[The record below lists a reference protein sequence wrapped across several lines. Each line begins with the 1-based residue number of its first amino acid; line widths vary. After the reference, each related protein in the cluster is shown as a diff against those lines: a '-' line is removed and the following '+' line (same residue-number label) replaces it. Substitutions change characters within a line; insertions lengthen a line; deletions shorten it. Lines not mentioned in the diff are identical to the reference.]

1 MWLLSIIPDSVL
13 YGFIL
18 SVMGIGA
25 ALFVFGTFTFF
36 LPLVKGWGFLMRT
49 LGSLLLILSVY
60 LYGGYGTEMKWRA
73 EAAKLKA
80 DMDRKVALSEAHSKQ
95 IVTKYVTKTK
105 VVKEKGDVIVKKVTE
120 YINKDADANCVVP
133 KSFVLLHDSA
143 AKNEVPDTSKGVDG
157 TPSGVKLSTI
167 GETVT
172 INYNNYHQLSER
184 LKALQ
189 DWVTQQEKIY
199 NDGK

>member
-1 MWLLSIIPDSVL
+1 MWLLSLLPDSLL

-25 ALFVFGTFTFF
+25 GMFVIGSFAVF
-36 LPLVKGWGFLMRT
+36 LPLVKGWGMLLRT
-49 LGSLLLILSVY
+49 LGSLLLIGSVY

-80 DMDRKVALSEAHSKQ
+80 DMDRKVALSEKHSKQ
-95 IVTKYVTKTK
+95 IVTKYVTRTK
-105 VVKEKGDVIVKKVTE
+105 VVKEKGDVIIKKVTE
-120 YINKDADANCVVP
+120 YVNKDADTNCVVP

-143 AKNEVPDTSKGVDG
+143 AKNEVPDTSKGIDG
-157 TPSGVKLSTI
+157 TPSGVGLSTI

-189 DWVTQQEKIY
+189 DWVAQQEKIY
-199 NDGK
+199 NGK

>member
-1 MWLLSIIPDSVL
+1 MWLLSLLPDSLL

-25 ALFVFGTFTFF
+25 ALFVLGTFTIF
-36 LPLVKGWGFLMRT
+36 LPLIKGWGMLMRT
-49 LGSLLLILSVY
+49 VGSLLLIGSVY

-80 DMDRKVALSEAHSKQ
+80 DMDRKVALSEQHSKQ
-95 IVTKYVTKTK
+95 VVTKYITQTK
-105 VVKEKGDVIVKKVTE
+105 VIKEKGDEIKKLSKHVQ
-120 YINKDADANCVVP
+120 DADANCVVP

-157 TPSGVKLSTI
+157 TPSGVGLSTI

-189 DWVTQQEKIY
+189 DWVAQQEKIY
-199 NDGK
+199 NGN

>member
-1 MWLLSIIPDSVL
+1 MWLLSLLPDSLL

-25 ALFVFGTFTFF
+25 ALFVLGTFTIF
-36 LPLVKGWGFLMRT
+36 LPLIKGWGMLMRT
-49 LGSLLLILSVY
+49 VGSLLLIGSVY

-80 DMDRKVALSEAHSKQ
+80 DMDRKVALSEKHSKQ
-95 IVTKYVTKTK
+95 VVTKYITQTK
-105 VVKEKGDVIVKKVTE
+105 VIKEKGDEIKKLSKHVKE
-120 YINKDADANCVVP
+120 ADAKCIVP

-157 TPSGVKLSTI
+157 TPSGVGLSTI

-189 DWVTQQEKIY
+189 DWVAQQEKIY
-199 NDGK
+199 NGN

>member
-1 MWLLSIIPDSVL
+1 MWLLNIIPDSIL

-18 SVMGIGA
+18 SAMGIGA
-25 ALFVFGTFTFF
+25 ALFVFGTFAVF
-36 LPLVKGWGFLMRT
+36 LPLVNTYGLLMRT
-49 LGSLLLILSVY
+49 VGIILLIGSVY

-80 DMDRKVALSEAHSKQ
+80 DMDRKVALSEKKSKQ
-95 IVTKYVTKTK
+95 IVTKYKK
-105 VVKEKGDVIVKKVTE
+105 LSQHVKK
-120 YINKDADANCVVP
+120 ADAKCIVP

-143 AKNEVPDTSKGVDG
+143 AKNEVPNTSKGIDG
-157 TPSGVKLSTI
+157 SASGTNLSTI

-172 INYNNYHQLSER
+172 INYNNYHQLSEQ

-189 DWVTQQEKIY
+189 DWVSSQEKIY
-199 NDGK
+199 NGK

>member
-1 MWLLSIIPDSVL
+1 MWLLNIIPDSVL

-18 SVMGIGA
+18 SAMGIGA
-25 ALFVFGTFTFF
+25 ALFVLGTFAVF
-36 LPLVKGWGFLMRT
+36 LPLVNTYGLLMRT
-49 LGSLLLILSVY
+49 VGIILLIGSVY

-80 DMDRKVALSEAHSKQ
+80 DMDRKVALANKKSKQ
-95 IVTKYVTKTK
+95 IVTKYIVQTK
-105 VVKEKGDVIVKKVTE
+105 VIKEKGDAIKKLSQHVKQ
-120 YINKDADANCVVP
+120 ADAKCIVP

-143 AKNEVPDTSKGVDG
+143 AKNEVPDTSKGIDG
-157 TPSGVKLSTI
+157 STSGTNLSTI

-172 INYNNYHQLSER
+172 INYNNYYQLSEQ

-189 DWVTQQEKIY
+189 DWVSSQEKIY
-199 NDGK
+199 NGK

>member
-1 MWLLSIIPDSVL
+1 MWLLSLLPDSLL

-25 ALFVFGTFTFF
+25 GMFLIGSFAVF
-36 LPLVKGWGFLMRT
+36 LPLVKGWGMLLRT
-49 LGSLLLILSVY
+49 FGSLLLIGSVY

-80 DMDRKVALSEAHSKQ
+80 DMDRKVALSEKHSKQ
-95 IVTKYVTKTK
+95 VVTKYITQTK
-105 VVKEKGDVIVKKVTE
+105 VIKEKGDEIKKLSKHVKE
-120 YINKDADANCVVP
+120 ADAKCIVP

-143 AKNEVPDTSKGVDG
+143 AKNEVPDTSKGIDG
-157 TPSGVKLSTI
+157 TASGVGLSTI

-189 DWVTQQEKIY
+189 DWVAQQEKIY
-199 NDGK
+199 NGN

>member
-1 MWLLSIIPDSVL
+1 MWLLNILPDSLL

-25 ALFVFGTFTFF
+25 ALFIFGTFAVF
-36 LPLVKGWGFLMRT
+36 LPLVKGYGMLMRT
-49 LGSLLLILSVY
+49 IGAILLIGSVY
-60 LYGGYGTEMKWRA
+60 LYGGYGTEMKWRKVAA
-73 EAAKLKA
+73 ELKA
-80 DMDRKVALSEAHSKQ
+80 DMDKKVALSEKNSKQ

-105 VVKEKGDVIVKKVTE
+105 VIKEKGDVIIKEVPKFIT
-120 YINKDADANCVVP
+120 KDADANCVVP

-143 AKNEVPDTSKGVDG
+143 AKNEVPDSSKGVDG
-157 TPSGVKLSTI
+157 TTSGTKLSTI
-167 GETVT
+167 GETIT

-189 DWVTQQEKIY
+189 DWVSSQERIY
-199 NDGK
+199 NGK

>member
-1 MWLLSIIPDSVL
+1 MSIIPDSIL

-25 ALFVFGTFTFF
+25 ALFLFGSFAVF
-36 LPLVKGWGFLMRT
+36 LPLVKGYGMLMRT
-49 LGSLLLILSVY
+49 IGTILLIGSVY

-80 DMDRKVALSEAHSKQ
+80 DMDRKVALSEKNSKQ

-105 VVKEKGDVIVKKVTE
+105 VIKEKGDVIIKEVPKFIT
-120 YINKDADANCVVP
+120 KDADANCVVP

-143 AKNEVPDTSKGVDG
+143 AKNEVPDSSKGVDG
-157 TPSGVKLSTI
+157 AASGTKLSAI
-167 GETVT
+167 GETIT

-189 DWVTQQEKIY
+189 DWVSSQERIY
-199 NDGK
+199 NGK

>member
-1 MWLLSIIPDSVL
+1 MWLLNIIPDSVL

-18 SVMGIGA
+18 SAMGIGA
-25 ALFVFGTFTFF
+25 ALFVLGTFAVF
-36 LPLVKGWGFLMRT
+36 LPLVKTYGLLMRT
-49 LGSLLLILSVY
+49 VGIILLIGSVY

-80 DMDRKVALSEAHSKQ
+80 DMDRKVALSEKKSKQ
-95 IVTKYVTKTK
+95 IVTKYIVQTK
-105 VVKEKGDVIVKKVTE
+105 VIKEKGDAIKKLSQHVKE
-120 YINKDADANCVVP
+120 ADAKCIVP

-157 TPSGVKLSTI
+157 SSSRTNLSTI

-172 INYNNYHQLSER
+172 INYNSYHQLSEQ

-189 DWVTQQEKIY
+189 DWVSSQEKIY
-199 NDGK
+199 NGK

>member
-189 DWVTQQEKIY
+189 DWVAQQEKIY
-199 NDGK
+199 NGN

>member
-1 MWLLSIIPDSVL
+1 MWLLSLLPDSVL

-25 ALFVFGTFTFF
+25 ALYIFGTFTIF
-36 LPLVKGWGFLMRT
+36 LPLVKGWGMIART
-49 LGSLLLILSVY
+49 IGTILLIGSVY

-80 DMDRKVALSEAHSKQ
+80 DMDRKVALSEQKSKQ
-95 IVTKYVTKTK
+95 IVTKYITQTK
-105 VVKEKGDVIVKKVTE
+105 VIKEKGDAIKKLSQHVKET
-120 YINKDADANCVVP
+120 DAKCAVP
-133 KSFVLLHDSA
+133 KSFILLHDSA
-143 AKNEVPDTSKGVDG
+143 AKNEVPDTSKGIDG
-157 TPSGVKLSTI
+157 TTSRVNLSAV
-167 GETVT
+167 GETIS

-189 DWVTQQEKIY
+189 DWVAQQEKIY
-199 NDGK
+199 NGN

>member
-1 MWLLSIIPDSVL
+1 MWLLSIIPDSIL

-25 ALFVFGTFTFF
+25 ALFVFGSFTVF
-36 LPLVKGWGFLMRT
+36 LPLVKGWGMIAKT
-49 LGSLLLILSVY
+49 VGTLLLIGSVY

-80 DMDRKVALSEAHSKQ
+80 DMDRKVALSEKQSKQ
-95 IVTKYVTKTK
+95 IVTKYVTQTK
-105 VVKEKGDVIVKKVTE
+105 VIKEKGDAIKKLSEHVKE
-120 YINKDADANCVVP
+120 ADAKCVVP

-157 TPSGVKLSTI
+157 TASGTNLSAV
-167 GETVT
+167 GETIT

-189 DWVTQQEKIY
+189 DWVSSQERIY
-199 NDGK
+199 NGK

>member
-1 MWLLSIIPDSVL
+1 MWLLSLLPDSIL

-25 ALFVFGTFTFF
+25 ALFIFGTFTVF

-49 LGSLLLILSVY
+49 IGTILLICSVY

-80 DMDRKVALSEAHSKQ
+80 DMDRKVALSEKHTKQ
-95 IVTKYVTKTK
+95 IVTKYVTQTK
-105 VVKEKGDVIVKKVTE
+105 VIKEKGDAIKKLSQHVKE
-120 YINKDADANCVVP
+120 ADAKCVVP

-143 AKNEVPDTSKGVDG
+143 AKNEVPDTSKGIDG
-157 TPSGVKLSTI
+157 TTSGVNLSTV
-167 GETVT
+167 GETIS

-189 DWVTQQEKIY
+189 DWVAQQEKIY
-199 NDGK
+199 NGK

>member
-1 MWLLSIIPDSVL
+1 MWLLSLIPDSVV

-25 ALFVFGTFTFF
+25 ALFVFGTFTVF
-36 LPLVKGWGFLMRT
+36 LPLVKAYGMLMRT
-49 LGSLLLILSVY
+49 IGIILLIGSVY
-60 LYGGYGTEMKWRA
+60 LYGGYGTEMRWRA

-80 DMDRKVALSEAHSKQ
+80 DMDRKIALSEKQSKQ
-95 IVTKYVTKTK
+95 IVTKYVVQTK
-105 VVKEKGDVIVKKVTE
+105 VIKEKGDAIKKLSEHVKQ
-120 YINKDADANCVVP
+120 ADAKCIVP

-157 TPSGVKLSTI
+157 TPAGVNLSSV

-189 DWVTQQEKIY
+189 DWVSSQEKIY
-199 NDGK
+199 NGK

>member
-1 MWLLSIIPDSVL
+1 MWLLSLIPDSVV

-25 ALFVFGTFTFF
+25 ALFVFGTFTVF
-36 LPLVKGWGFLMRT
+36 LPLVKAYGMLMRT
-49 LGSLLLILSVY
+49 IGIILLIGSVY
-60 LYGGYGTEMKWRA
+60 LYGGYGTEMRWRA

-80 DMDRKVALSEAHSKQ
+80 DMDRKIALSEKQSKQ
-95 IVTKYVTKTK
+95 IVTKYVVQTK
-105 VVKEKGDVIVKKVTE
+105 VIKEKGDAIKKLSQHVKE
-120 YINKDADANCVVP
+120 ADAKCIVP

-157 TPSGVKLSTI
+157 TAARVNLSAV
-167 GETVT
+167 GETIT

-189 DWVTQQEKIY
+189 DWVSSQERIY
-199 NDGK
+199 NGK

>member
-1 MWLLSIIPDSVL
+1 MWLLNIIPDSVL

-18 SVMGIGA
+18 SAMGIGA
-25 ALFVFGTFTFF
+25 ALFVLGTFAVF
-36 LPLVKGWGFLMRT
+36 LPLVNTYGLLMRT
-49 LGSLLLILSVY
+49 VGIILLIGSVY

-80 DMDRKVALSEAHSKQ
+80 DMDRKVALADKKSKQ
-95 IVTKYVTKTK
+95 IVTKYIVQTK
-105 VVKEKGDVIVKKVTE
+105 VIKEKGDAIKKLSQHVKQ
-120 YINKDADANCVVP
+120 ADAKCIVP

-143 AKNEVPDTSKGVDG
+143 AKNEVPDTSKGIDG
-157 TPSGVKLSTI
+157 STSGTNLSTI

-172 INYNNYHQLSER
+172 INYNNYHQLSEQ

-189 DWVTQQEKIY
+189 DWVSSQEKIY
-199 NDGK
+199 NGK

>member
-105 VVKEKGDVIVKKVTE
+105 IVKEKGDVIVKKVTE

-189 DWVTQQEKIY
+189 DWVAQQEKIY
-199 NDGK
+199 NGN

>member
-1 MWLLSIIPDSVL
+1 MWLLNIIPDSIL

-25 ALFVFGTFTFF
+25 ALFVFGTFTVF
-36 LPLVKGWGFLMRT
+36 LPLVKAYGLLMRT
-49 LGSLLLILSVY
+49 VGIILLIGSVY

-80 DMDRKVALSEAHSKQ
+80 DMDRKVALSEKQSKQ
-95 IVTKYVTKTK
+95 IVTKYIVQTK
-105 VVKEKGDVIVKKVTE
+105 VIKEKGDAIKKLSQHVKE
-120 YINKDADANCVVP
+120 ADAKCIVP

-143 AKNEVPDTSKGVDG
+143 AKNEVPDTSTGVNG
-157 TPSGVKLSTI
+157 SASRTNLSTI

-172 INYNNYHQLSER
+172 INYNNYHQLSEQ

-189 DWVTQQEKIY
+189 DWVSSQEKIY
-199 NDGK
+199 NGK

>member
-1 MWLLSIIPDSVL
+1 MWLLNIIPDSIL

-18 SVMGIGA
+18 SAMGIGA
-25 ALFVFGTFTFF
+25 ALFVFGTFAVF
-36 LPLVKGWGFLMRT
+36 LPLVNTYGLLMRT
-49 LGSLLLILSVY
+49 VGIILLIGSVY

-80 DMDRKVALSEAHSKQ
+80 DMDRKVALSEKKSKQ
-95 IVTKYVTKTK
+95 IVTKYIVQTK
-105 VVKEKGDVIVKKVTE
+105 VIKEKGDAIKKLSQHVKK
-120 YINKDADANCVVP
+120 ADAKCVVP

-143 AKNEVPDTSKGVDG
+143 AKNEVPNTSKGIDG
-157 TPSGVKLSTI
+157 SASGTNLSTI

-172 INYNNYHQLSER
+172 INYNNYHQLSEQ

-189 DWVTQQEKIY
+189 DWVSSQEKIY
-199 NDGK
+199 NGK

>member
-1 MWLLSIIPDSVL
+1 MWLMSIIPDSIL

-25 ALFVFGTFTFF
+25 ALFIFGSFAVF
-36 LPLVKGWGFLMRT
+36 LPLVKGWGFVARTIGAILMI
-49 LGSLLLILSVY
+49 GSVY

-80 DMDRKVALSEAHSKQ
+80 DMDRKVALSEKQSKQ
-95 IVTKYVTKTK
+95 IVTKYVTQTK
-105 VVKEKGDVIVKKVTE
+105 VIKEKGDAIKKLSQHVKE
-120 YINKDADANCVVP
+120 ADAKCIVP

-143 AKNEVPDTSKGVDG
+143 AKNEVPDTSAGVDG
-157 TPSGVKLSTI
+157 SASRVNLSTI
-167 GETVT
+167 GETIS
-172 INYNNYHQLSER
+172 INYNSYHQLSEQ

-189 DWVTQQEKIY
+189 DWVSSQEKIY
-199 NDGK
+199 NGK

>member
-1 MWLLSIIPDSVL
+1 MWLLNIIPDSIL

-18 SVMGIGA
+18 SAMGIGA
-25 ALFVFGTFTFF
+25 ALFVLGTFAVF
-36 LPLVKGWGFLMRT
+36 LPLVNAYGLLMRT
-49 LGSLLLILSVY
+49 VGIILLIGSVY

-80 DMDRKVALSEAHSKQ
+80 DMDRKVALSEKKSKQ
-95 IVTKYVTKTK
+95 IVTKYVVQTK
-105 VVKEKGDVIVKKVTE
+105 VIKEKGDAIKKLSQHVKE
-120 YINKDADANCVVP
+120 ADAKCIVP

-143 AKNEVPDTSKGVDG
+143 AKNEVPDTSAGVNG
-157 TPSGVKLSTI
+157 SASRTNLSTI

-172 INYNNYHQLSER
+172 INYNNYHQLSEQ

-189 DWVTQQEKIY
+189 DWVSSQEKIY
-199 NDGK
+199 NGK

>member
-1 MWLLSIIPDSVL
+1 MWLLSLLPDSLL

-25 ALFVFGTFTFF
+25 ALFIFGTFTVF
-36 LPLVKGWGFLMRT
+36 LPLVKGWGMLMRT
-49 LGSLLLILSVY
+49 IGCILLIGSVY

-80 DMDRKVALSEAHSKQ
+80 DMDRKVALSEQHSKQ
-95 IVTKYVTKTK
+95 VVTKYITQTK
-105 VVKEKGDVIVKKVTE
+105 VIKEKGDEIKKLSKHVKE
-120 YINKDADANCVVP
+120 ADAKCIVP

-157 TPSGVKLSTI
+157 TPSGVGLSTI

-189 DWVTQQEKIY
+189 DWVAQQEKIY
-199 NDGK
+199 NGN

>member
-1 MWLLSIIPDSVL
+1 MWLLSLLPDSIL

-25 ALFVFGTFTFF
+25 GMFLIGSFAVF
-36 LPLVKGWGFLMRT
+36 LPLVKGWGMLLRT
-49 LGSLLLILSVY
+49 LGSLLLIGSVY

-95 IVTKYVTKTK
+95 VVTKYITQTK
-105 VVKEKGDVIVKKVTE
+105 VIKEKGDEIKKLSKHVKE
-120 YINKDADANCVVP
+120 ADAKCIVP

-143 AKNEVPDTSKGVDG
+143 AKNEVPDTSKGIDG
-157 TPSGVKLSTI
+157 TPSGVGLSTI

-189 DWVTQQEKIY
+189 DWVAQQEKIY
-199 NDGK
+199 NGN

>member
-1 MWLLSIIPDSVL
+1 MWLLNIIPDSIL

-25 ALFVFGTFTFF
+25 ALFVFGTFTVF
-36 LPLVKGWGFLMRT
+36 LPLVKTYGLLMRT
-49 LGSLLLILSVY
+49 AGIILLIASVY

-80 DMDRKVALSEAHSKQ
+80 DMDRKVALSEKKSKQ
-95 IVTKYVTKTK
+95 IVTKYVVQTK
-105 VVKEKGDVIVKKVTE
+105 VIKEKGDAIKKLSQHVKE
-120 YINKDADANCVVP
+120 ADAKCIVP

-143 AKNEVPDTSKGVDG
+143 AKNEVPDTSAGVNG
-157 TPSGVKLSTI
+157 SASRTNLSTI

-172 INYNNYHQLSER
+172 INYNNYHQLSEQ

-189 DWVTQQEKIY
+189 DWVSSQEKIY
-199 NDGK
+199 NGK

>member
-1 MWLLSIIPDSVL
+1 MWLLSLIPDNVI

-25 ALFVFGTFTFF
+25 ALFVFGTFTVF
-36 LPLVKGWGFLMRT
+36 LPLVKAYGMLMRT
-49 LGSLLLILSVY
+49 IGIILLIGSVY

-80 DMDRKVALSEAHSKQ
+80 DMDRKVALSEKQSKQ
-95 IVTKYVTKTK
+95 IVTKYIVQTK
-105 VVKEKGDVIVKKVTE
+105 VIKEKGDAIKKLSQHVKE
-120 YINKDADANCVVP
+120 ADAKCIVP

-143 AKNEVPDTSKGVDG
+143 AKNEVPDSSKGVDG
-157 TPSGVKLSTI
+157 TTSGTKLSTI
-167 GETVT
+167 GETIT

-189 DWVTQQEKIY
+189 DWVSSQERIY
-199 NDGK
+199 NGK

>member
-1 MWLLSIIPDSVL
+1 MWLLNIIPDSIL

-25 ALFVFGTFTFF
+25 ALFVFGTFTVF
-36 LPLVKGWGFLMRT
+36 LPLVKTYGLLMRT
-49 LGSLLLILSVY
+49 VGIILLIGSVY

-80 DMDRKVALSEAHSKQ
+80 DMDRKVALSEKQSKQ
-95 IVTKYVTKTK
+95 IVTKYIVQTK
-105 VVKEKGDVIVKKVTE
+105 VIKEKGDAIKKLSQHVKE
-120 YINKDADANCVVP
+120 ADAKCIVP

-143 AKNEVPDTSKGVDG
+143 AKNEVPDTSAGVNG
-157 TPSGVKLSTI
+157 SASRTNLSTI

-172 INYNNYHQLSER
+172 INYNNYHQLSEQ

-189 DWVTQQEKIY
+189 DWVSSQEKIY
-199 NDGK
+199 NGK